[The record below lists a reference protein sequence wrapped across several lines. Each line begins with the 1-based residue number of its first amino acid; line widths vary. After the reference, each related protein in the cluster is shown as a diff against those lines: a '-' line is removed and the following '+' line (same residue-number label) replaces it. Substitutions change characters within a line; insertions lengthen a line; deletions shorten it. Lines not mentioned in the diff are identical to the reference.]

1 MKVEARIFLS
11 ITGFFLLAAIAYGV
25 WSQVEDGFVEPVGI
39 VGLALTMGLSLIVG
53 TYFQFVARR
62 VEQRPEDNP
71 GAEVSDG
78 AGELG
83 FFSPGS
89 YWPVGLAAAA
99 AVTGVAVA
107 FWQVWLLVVG
117 IVLVLLA
124 VGGLV
129 FEYHIGPNK
138 D

>member
-11 ITGFFLLAAIAYGV
+11 ITGFCLLAAIAYGV
-25 WSQVEDGFVEPVGI
+25 WSQLDQGFVEPVGTI
-39 VGLALTMGLSLIVG
+39 GLLLTMALALIVG

-71 GAEVSDG
+71 KAEVSDG

-89 YWPVGLAAAA
+89 YWPVALAASA
-99 AVTGVAVA
+99 GVAAIATA

>member
-11 ITGFFLLAAIAYGV
+11 ITGFCLLAAVGYAV
-25 WSQVEDGFVEPVGI
+25 WSQVDQGFIEPVGTI
-39 VGLALTMGLSLIVG
+39 GLLLTMSLAMIVG

-71 GAEVSDG
+71 SAEVSDG

-89 YWPVGLAAAA
+89 YWPVALAAAA
-99 AVTGVAVA
+99 GVAAIATA

-117 IVLVLLA
+117 IVLVLVA